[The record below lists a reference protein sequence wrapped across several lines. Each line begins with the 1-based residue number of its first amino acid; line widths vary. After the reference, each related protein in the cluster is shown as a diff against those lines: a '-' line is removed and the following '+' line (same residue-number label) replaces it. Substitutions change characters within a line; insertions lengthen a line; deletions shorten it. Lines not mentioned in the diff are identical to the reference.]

1 MRKKE
6 QKILDQ
12 LLKILEYQGTD
23 TTKNNLLIMIQ
34 I

>member
-1 MRKKE
+1 MRKKNK
-6 QKILDQ
+6 KILDQ
-12 LLKILEYQGTD
+12 LPKILEYQGTD

>member
-12 LLKILEYQGTD
+12 LPKILEYQGTD
-23 TTKNNLLIMIQ
+23 ITKNKLLIMIQ

>member
-1 MRKKE
+1 MGKKE

-12 LLKILEYQGTD
+12 LPKILEYQGTD